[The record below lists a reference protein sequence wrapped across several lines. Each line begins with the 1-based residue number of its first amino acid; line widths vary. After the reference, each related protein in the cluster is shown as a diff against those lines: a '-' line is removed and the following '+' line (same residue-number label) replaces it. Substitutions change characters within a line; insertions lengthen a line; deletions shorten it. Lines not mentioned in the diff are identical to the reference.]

1 MQKIPLYL
9 MPGMAASPKI
19 FELLSFPEMYELHYM
34 HWILPEENES
44 LPSYV
49 ARLISLQIKH
59 RNPILLGVSFGG
71 IIVQEIAKQI
81 PVRQLILIS
90 TVKNRNEFSPFFDT
104 ALRYKLYKLFPS
116 RIMKQVNLLE
126 KIAFTKNLRKKM
138 RLYKMYM
145 TMHQPRYLDWAI
157 ERILYW
163 KQEKNPVNFVHI
175 VGENDRVFPPKYIKA
190 PKIIV
195 PKGRHDMILFKA
207 GWFNKNLPNLLVIPK
222 TNIY

>member
-1 MQKIPLYL
+1 MQKIPLYM

-19 FELLSFPEMYELHYM
+19 FELLRFPDIYELHYM
-34 HWILPEENES
+34 HWILPEQNES

-49 ARLISLQIKH
+49 SRLNSLQIKH

-81 PVRQLILIS
+81 SVRQLILIS
-90 TVKNRNEFSPFFDT
+90 TVKNRNEFSPFFDK

-145 TMHQPRYLDWAI
+145 TMHQPRYLNWAI
-157 ERILYW
+157 EQILQW
-163 KQEKNPVNFVHI
+163 EQEKNPDNFVHI
-175 VGENDRVFPPKYIKA
+175 VGENDRVFPPQYIQM

-207 GWFNKNLPNLLVIPK
+207 SWFNKNLPDLLVK
-222 TNIY
+222 D